1 MTTSDPVIVEVT
13 VAAPA
18 PAVWRALREPAE
30 IRRWFGWDYPGLDD
44 EIGGIFVSGA
54 SVSESD
60 RTIDTGEG
68 RFVLEPRGEHTVVRV
83 TRAAPAGSTSWNGI
97 YDGINE
103 GWMTFA
109 QQLRFALERHPGEE
123 RRTVRLTGESAPTI
137 DLADIES
144 VPVGERYE
152 ITISPDEETPAG
164 EQRQTSIPPSETLA
178 GEVWFRSKHQTGLT
192 VDRYGDGLLVVTEA
206 EALIST
212 YGLDD
217 TTFDRIR
224 DRWTS

>member
-18 PAVWRALREPAE
+18 PAVWRALRDPAE

-44 EIGGIFVSGA
+44 EIGGMFVSGA
-54 SVSESD
+54 SVSESE
-60 RTIDTGEG
+60 RTVDTGEG
-68 RFVLEPRGEHTVVRV
+68 RFVLEPRGEHTVVRL

-103 GWMTFA
+103 GWITFV
-109 QQLRFALERHPGEE
+109 QQLRFALERHPGQE
-123 RRTVRLTGESAPTI
+123 RRTLRLTEEAKPEIG
-137 DLADIES
+137 LAEIAS

-152 ITISPDEETPAG
+152 
-164 EQRQTSIPPSETLA
+164 TSIPSGETIA
-178 GEVWFRSKHQTGLT
+178 GEIWFRSKHQTGLT

>member
-1 MTTSDPVIVEVT
+1 MTKSDPVIVEVT

-18 PAVWRALREPAE
+18 AAVWRALREPAE
-30 IRRWFGWDYPGLDD
+30 IRRWFGWDYSGLDD
-44 EIGGIFVSGA
+44 EINQLFMSDA
-54 SVSESD
+54 SVSEAD
-60 RTIDTGEG
+60 RTVDFGEG
-68 RFVLEPRGEHTVVRV
+68 RFELQPRGEQTVVRV
-83 TRAAPAGSTSWNGI
+83 TRAAPAGSTEWNGI

-103 GWMTFA
+103 GWTTFA

-123 RRTVRLTGESAPTI
+123 RRTLRLTEETKPEIG
-137 DLADIES
+137 LAKIAS

-152 ITISPDEETPAG
+152 M
-164 EQRQTSIPPSETLA
+164 SIPSGETIA

-192 VDRYGDGLLVVTEA
+192 VDRYGDGLVVVTEA

>member
-18 PAVWRALREPAE
+18 AAVWRALRDPAE
-30 IRRWFGWDYPGLDD
+30 IRRWFGWDYSGLDD
-44 EIGGIFVSGA
+44 EIDGIFVSGA

-103 GWMTFA
+103 GWTTFA

-123 RRTVRLTGESAPTI
+123 RRTVRLTGESAPEI
-137 DLADIES
+137 DLAGIAS
-144 VPVGERYE
+144 VPVGERY
-152 ITISPDEETPAG
+152 DV
-164 EQRQTSIPPSETLA
+164 SIPPSETLA
-178 GEVWFRSKHQTGLT
+178 GEVWFRSRHQTGLT

-217 TTFDRIR
+217 ATFDRIR
-224 DRWTS
+224 RRWTSGS